1 MNERN
6 TIKVII
12 VDDHELVRDGLELG
26 LMGQNGIEV
35 IATAGDYRGLEKE
48 MSEKIPDVI
57 LLDIDLPQKSGI
69 EITKSIKSNSSAP
82 KIVMITGN
90 DQINYLEMAL
100 RAGANGFISK
110 SSRKEIIVEAI
121 QQVMSSTI
129 YIDHNLSQDV
139 YQSLKN
145 KLDLHQDDEELSERE
160 IEILKGF
167 ANGLTY
173 QEISDQLHISKKTVE
188 SHKSLIYKK
197 LNTKNNA
204 DLIKYAIKKGFVKL
218 D

>member
-48 MSEKIPDVI
+48 MSEKMPDVI

>member
-57 LLDIDLPQKSGI
+57 LLDLDLPQKSGI

>member
-1 MNERN
+1 MNESN

-69 EITKSIKSNSSAP
+69 EITKSIKSNSIAP

-100 RAGANGFISK
+100 RAGANGFVSK
-110 SSRKEIIVEAI
+110 SSRKEIVVEAI
-121 QQVMSSTI
+121 QQVMRENI
-129 YIDHNLSQDV
+129 YIDYNLSQDV

-145 KLDLHQDDEELSERE
+145 KLDLHQDEKELSERE

-173 QEISDQLHISKKTVE
+173 QQISDELHISKKTVE
-188 SHKSLIYKK
+188 SHKALISKK

>member
-26 LMGQNGIEV
+26 LMGHNRIEV

-82 KIVMITGN
+82 KIIMITGN

-121 QQVMSSTI
+121 RQVMSSTI

-145 KLDLHQDDEELSERE
+145 KLELYQDDQELSERE

-173 QEISDQLHISKKTVE
+173 QQISDELHISKKTVE
-188 SHKSLIYKK
+188 SHKALIYKK